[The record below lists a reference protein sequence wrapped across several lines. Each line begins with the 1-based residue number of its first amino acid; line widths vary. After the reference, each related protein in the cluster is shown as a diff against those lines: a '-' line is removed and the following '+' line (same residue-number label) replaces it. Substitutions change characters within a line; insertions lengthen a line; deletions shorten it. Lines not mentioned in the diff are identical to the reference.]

1 MLTDTPD
8 ITVNGTT
15 IPASAIDTEVQYH
28 PAESRREA
36 MTKAAESLIIAEVVK
51 QRIMTLGLSDAEA
64 TTVDTEAD
72 NESEHNID
80 TLLQQEVATPA
91 ATEEEC
97 LRYYEANQQKFQTA
111 PLIEAKHIL
120 LAADP
125 EDINARSQ
133 AKTLAEN
140 LVEQLTT
147 DPGQFKSLAQQFS
160 ACPSKDVGGSLGQIS
175 HGQTVPEFQRQ
186 LFAASSGLMK
196 TPVETRYGFHIVFI
210 ERKIDGKQLPY
221 EQVKDRVAEYLNEKV
236 QRKAIAQYLHNL
248 IAEADIQ
255 GYAFDIEPSSLM
267 Q

>member
-28 PAESRREA
+28 PAENRREA
-36 MTKAAESLIIAEVVK
+36 MAKAAESLIIAEVVK
-51 QRIMTLGLSDAEA
+51 QRIVTLGLCDAEA
-64 TTVDTEAD
+64 AAKDS
-72 NESEHNID
+72 ESEHNIE
-80 TLLQQEVATPA
+80 TLLQQEVAIPA